1 MREPLMIEQPC
12 YLARRGAP
20 RVRALLCLVALL
32 VAFASGAFA
41 QISLQISPNST
52 TGSSSAFEA
61 DYSSTHLFID
71 EINGDSIPITIFFNP
86 GTTGVDEADVFTNLN
101 NRDLA
106 NVDNGSG
113 VPSGI
118 VPPNG
123 NTIVAGQT
131 GTYYQ

>member
-1 MREPLMIEQPC
+1 MFRKFPPLFPWLCCAFGFI
-12 YLARRGAP
+12 
-20 RVRALLCLVALL
+20 LLP
-32 VAFASGAFA
+32 AFVQA
-41 QISLQISPNST
+41 QISLQLSPNST
-52 TGSSSAFEA
+52 TLTNPVDA
-61 DYSSTHLFID
+61 DYSSTHLFVD

-118 VPPNG
+118 EPPN
-123 NTIVAGQT
+123 
-131 GTYYQ
+131 